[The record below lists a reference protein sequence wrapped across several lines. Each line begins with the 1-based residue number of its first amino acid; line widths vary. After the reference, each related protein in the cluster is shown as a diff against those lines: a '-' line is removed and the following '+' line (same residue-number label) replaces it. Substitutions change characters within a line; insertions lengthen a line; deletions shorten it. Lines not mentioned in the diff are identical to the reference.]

1 MPPSPNSEGVVVT
14 LHLVKVDAAQVSG
27 IDGGM
32 APEQHAAAILVPL
45 ADERSGCLNVGGDV
59 PHVTLA
65 DTLKVTQP
73 EEHTERLNIVDT
85 LDIIEAYKLSGR
97 IGLVQ
102 PEPCR
107 SLVVVAILNQFF
119 RSTIDTQETD
129 GGLTNTERRSGGKR
143 CTLFVLGYQ
152 FHFPCVA
159 SLHVTDGIVRS
170 RAGESLIDGT
180 QTIGGCQEDTGG
192 IVSLV
197 PLYQSVVAACL
208 IQLAHLHT
216 GDAGGTLTSV
226 CFDDASRNV
235 VAIRSLEYIFKR
247 HVGGYILV
255 RKTVAADGLGT

>member
-1 MPPSPNSEGVVVT
+1 
-14 LHLVKVDAAQVSG
+14 
-27 IDGGM
+27 M

-59 PHVTLA
+59 PHVTLT

-73 EEHTERLNIVDT
+73 EEYTERLNIVDT
-85 LDIIEAYKLSGR
+85 LDIIEAYILGCG

-119 RSTIDTQETD
+119 RSTIDTQESD

-143 CTLFVLGYQ
+143 GSLFVLGYQ

-170 RAGESLIDGT
+170 RAGESLVDGT

-192 IVSLV
+192 VGSLV

-208 IQLAHLHT
+208 IQLSHLHT
-216 GDAGGTLTSV
+216 ADAGGTLTSV
-226 CFDDASRNV
+226 CLDDASRNI
-235 VAIRSLEYIFKR
+235 VAIKSLEHILKR
-247 HVGGYILV
+247 HVGRHVLV
-255 RKTVAADGLGT
+255 CITVAADGLGTGECSVAINDDAHLGTL